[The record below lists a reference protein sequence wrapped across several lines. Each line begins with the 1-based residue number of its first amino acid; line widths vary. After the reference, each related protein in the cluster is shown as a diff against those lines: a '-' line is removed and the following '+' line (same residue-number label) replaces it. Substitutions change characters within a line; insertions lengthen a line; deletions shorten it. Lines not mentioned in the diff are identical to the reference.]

1 MKSCSTCAHIARQ
14 WSEHPCVSCQQG
26 EERGNWE
33 AGFQAAVMD
42 HADLPMY
49 PNLPVGKLTPTLD
62 DIVISGM
69 YRADSPATSAPARV
83 ELRTGDGLARKIRRR
98 AIAREWSTY
107 LGRKIRARDV
117 RIMQGLAD
125 DVEGGE

>member
-1 MKSCSTCAHIARQ
+1 MSKSCSTCAHIARQ
-14 WSEHPCVSCQQG
+14 WSEHPCATCSQG

-33 AGFQAAVMD
+33 
-42 HADLPMY
+42 
-49 PNLPVGKLTPTLD
+49 
-62 DIVISGM
+62 
-69 YRADSPATSAPARV
+69 ARV

-117 RIMQGLAD
+117 KAMQGLAD
-125 DVEGGE
+125 DVEGAE